1 MTSALEDNLLILYSY
16 VEKGWNIFPIEK
28 DGKRPVVVSRGKDQS
43 GEDFDVRIKWNTFQY
58 NKNSKDQ
65 IKAWYDQ
72 FPECNWAVVCGKISN
87 LVVMDVD
94 GQQGIES
101 LQKFHPEIQ
110 STKTWMQASPHGFH
124 MFFTHPGSDVKSF
137 PILPKVDIK
146 GDGGYIVIHPS
157 KIEDETYRIL
167 IEAPLT
173 TCPGWIVR
181 GETSKPESESDTAS
195 NPSEKTRPQ
204 WVSDLIANGS
214 PSGTRNPDAAR
225 LVGYFWNK
233 GIGKD
238 IIETI
243 MSPWATRCQP
253 PFAMRELQTVIR
265 SICSYQQM
273 AKSHGV
279 VDPPTMSSSGTGM
292 KYTWHTFKVDI
303 IISKLMDTDRFGLVG
318 EWEIQTNG
326 IPSLPKYLY
335 GPIAVTMKDGQ
346 KLSALVAEL
355 EKRMFGPPWRQM
367 VSDVARLS
375 IGQFTRGQPW
385 SLLREAPRAQQMGY
399 AHRPLLLAKEPTL
412 WFSAGGGMKSYLA
425 LALGVQMETGIDLGL
440 GTPLVRNHVAYLDW
454 EWDIGQHARRL
465 DTLISPEDQE
475 RLAVNLVYRNCGG
488 RPLRTQIDELKR
500 LIAQEGVTYV
510 IIDSASPACGRASDN
525 DEIVAFFQS
534 ISQLNVGSLILAHI
548 TKTDRNSQDDVQ
560 TAFGGVQWEN
570 QARST
575 WHIRKSQEEGSNVA
589 DLVMTHQKINAGMMA
604 QPIAIRFQFPYED
617 EPGGIVNFQI
627 MNPSD
632 LAPDALRDSGISFRD
647 KIKFIVKNRSMSAE
661 EIAEGLGM
669 NVSPGLIN
677 TLKAMEQN
685 VLTRVL
691 KNSGG
696 QQVEFWGLRF
706 GKTAD

>member
-1 MTSALEDNLLILYSY
+1 MTSALEDKMLILYSY

-28 DGKRPVVVSRGKDQS
+28 DGKRPVVVSRGKDTD
-43 GEDFDVRIKWNTFQY
+43 GEDFDVRIKWNVFQH

-65 IKAWYDQ
+65 IRAWHDQ
-72 FPECNWAVVCGKISN
+72 FPECNWAVICGKISN

-94 GQQGIES
+94 GQQGIDS
-101 LQKFHPEIQ
+101 LQRFHPEIQ

-157 KIEDETYRIL
+157 KIEDEKYRIL
-167 IEAPLT
+167 IEAPLAA
-173 TCPGWIVR
+173 CPGWIVR
-181 GETSKPESESDTAS
+181 GESSKSESEADTAPIS
-195 NPSEKTRPQ
+195 SEKTRPQ

-225 LVGYFWNK
+225 LVGYFWSK

-243 MSPWATRCQP
+243 MSPWAARCQP

-265 SICSYQQM
+265 SICSYQQL

-367 VSDVARLS
+367 ISDVARLS

-465 DTLISPEDQE
+465 DTLITPEDQE
-475 RLAVNLVYRNCGG
+475 RLGVNLVYRNCGG
-488 RPLRTQIDELKR
+488 RPLRNQIDELKR
-500 LIAQEGVTYV
+500 LVAQEGVTYV

-575 WHIRKSQEEGSNVA
+575 WYIRKAQEEGSTVA

-617 EPGGIVNFQI
+617 EPGGLVNFQI

-632 LAPDALRDSGISFRD
+632 LAPETFRDSGISFRD
-647 KIKFIVKNRSMSAE
+647 KIKFLVKNRPMSAE
-661 EIAEGLGM
+661 EIADGLGM
-669 NVSPGLIN
+669 MVSSGLIN
-677 TLKAMEQN
+677 TLKAMEQT

-696 QQVEFWGLRF
+696 QQMEFWGLRF

>member
-465 DTLISPEDQE
+465 DTLITPENQE
-475 RLAVNLVYRNCGG
+475 RLGVNLVYRNCGG
-488 RPLRTQIDELKR
+488 RPLRSQIDELKR